1 MKTKT
6 YGFTLIE
13 LLAVIVVL
21 AIIMVIATQQVNTTI
36 KKARYDSNEI
46 NKKSIAKAAELCLT
60 QENNEDDCNTVDKL
74 VDGGYLER
82 FEDPYT
88 KSNEFVS
95 QNYPITFDNN
105 GNATV
110 DYFGQGYIEDLTE
123 EIKEKDYFKWD
134 GNSITGLTTEGLNW
148 VKENNWTLV
157 FPTNATKIDTSFAKS
172 NFCSTGGRKTVIIPG
187 NIKTIGHGSFIDC
200 GITSLYLN
208 SGIEK
213 IEYDAFYKNKIS
225 YLQIPNSSIEIG
237 RGSFSIN
244 NLPDD
249 QAFIYKRTKTG
260 IDYTTLVA
268 YGGTKKNNVIVPDSV
283 ETIAD
288 YAFYQGKIESIILP
302 SNLKKIS
309 SGAFL
314 SNSLS
319 NIIIPKTVN
328 YIGSM
333 AFASNKLT
341 QLDVSFVE
349 YLGSG
354 YVSDNS
360 FSIDK
365 AIVYDKNDPT
375 KINSFASNGQKLVI
389 IPEGVKSIGS
399 SAFTYTNTNTV
410 NLPES
415 LERIENNAFSV
426 SSIKNIVIPKN
437 VNFIGANA
445 FYACNP
451 SSIMISNQNPYKETF
466 KSNWKSYGLSSDII
480 GFTQ

>member
-1 MKTKT
+1 MKRKT

-21 AIIMVIATQQVNTTI
+21 AIIMLIATQQVNSSI

-60 QENNEDDCNTVDKL
+60 QENNEEDCNTVDKL
-74 VDGGYLER
+74 VDGGYLEP

-88 KSNEFVS
+88 KSSEFVS

-134 GNSITGLTTEGLNW
+134 GKTITGLTSDGLNW

-157 FPTNATKIDTSFAKS
+157 FPTNATRIDTSFANS
-172 NFCSTGGRKTVIIPG
+172 NFCTTGSKKTVIIPG
-187 NIKTIGHGSFIDC
+187 NIKTIGHGAFIEC

-208 SGIEK
+208 SGIEE

-225 YLQIPNSSIEIG
+225 YLKIPNSSIEVG

-260 IDYTTLVA
+260 IDYTILVA
-268 YGGTKKNNVIVPDSV
+268 YGGAKKNNVIVPENV

-302 SNLKKIS
+302 SNLKKI
-309 SGAFL
+309 GNDAFL
-314 SNSLS
+314 YNELS
-319 NIIIPKTVN
+319 SVEIPKSVS

-333 AFASNKLT
+333 AFAENNLKE
-341 QLDVSFVE
+341 LDVSFVE
-349 YLGSG
+349 NLGDG
-354 YVSDNS
+354 YVSANS
-360 FSIDK
+360 FPTDK
-365 AIVYDKNDPT
+365 AIIYDKNDYT
-375 KINSFASNGQKLVI
+375 KINSYAAKNQKSVI
-389 IPEGVKSIGS
+389 IPEKVKSIGRN
-399 SAFTYTNTNTV
+399 AFTYTNTSSV
-410 NLPES
+410 SLPEN

-426 SSIKNIVIPKN
+426 SNLKNIVIPKS
-437 VNFIGANA
+437 VNYIGSNS
-445 FYACNP
+445 FYSCNLNSFVI
-451 SSIMISNQNPYKETF
+451 SSQNPNKVEL

-480 GFTQ
+480 TFSN